1 MEQFAGPHAV
11 PQSCDFVV
19 FGGTGDLALRKLL
32 PALYLRDR
40 EGQLPADT
48 RIIGVSRSETD
59 DAGYRARVRA
69 ALASYVAGDDLDDAA
84 VDRLLA
90 RLHHVTLDVGQADD
104 WHLLA
109 RAAQGPA
116 TAG

>member
-1 MEQFAGPHAV
+1 MEQFAGPHVV

-40 EGQLPADT
+40 EDQLPADT
-48 RIIGVSRSETD
+48 RIIGVSRSEID
-59 DAGYRARVRA
+59 DAGYRAGVRA

-84 VDRLLA
+84 VERLLA
-90 RLHHVTLDVGQADD
+90 RLHHITLDVGTGRR
-104 WHLLA
+104 LA
-109 RAAQGPA
+109 SAGGAAQGPA